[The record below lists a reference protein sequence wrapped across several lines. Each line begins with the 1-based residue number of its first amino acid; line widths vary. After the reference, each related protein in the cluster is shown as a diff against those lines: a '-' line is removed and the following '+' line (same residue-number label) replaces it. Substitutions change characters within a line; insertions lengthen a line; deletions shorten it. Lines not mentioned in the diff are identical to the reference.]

1 MTENGWDVND
11 EYEKLFG
18 ASKHI
23 NLFDTDEEYKQL
35 RQFIID
41 QPYVTYVTE
50 NLPFEGIELTAR
62 KETTKPRRERIKKAI
77 VEENK
82 PEEKDPTIETHMPE
96 DLSRHLFFIKENG
109 VCDASGY
116 YNEEKKY
123 FYICKGSLVS
133 YDTDLIYMVT
143 DKERARQN
151 FIDKI
156 CIEVNGYYKVIRDAK
171 CRSAA
176 AAASYVLGYQDDFTR
191 WKDAEGKTLSDVYP
205 ERYIP
210 SNPKK
215 EQEPKEE
222 QTNKEVVKDAIIGR
236 PPRYYYIVRE
246 NMGKRS
252 CNAKGTYDKVND
264 QFIIMEGSI
273 LAYDVTSNYRYT
285 ASDIKRNKFI
295 QLNCGNSRIEHKL
308 KRDAICTSPDEAACF
323 VMGEKVNGWKEWKSK
338 SGLSLESY
346 INRVK

>member
-1 MTENGWDVND
+1 MTEDGWNVNE
-11 EYEKLFG
+11 EYEKIFG

-23 NLFDTDEEYKQL
+23 NLFDTDEEYEQL
-35 RQFIID
+35 RQYIID
-41 QPYVTYVTE
+41 QPYVMYVSE
-50 NLPFEGIELTAR
+50 SLPFEGVELTTR
-62 KETTKPRRERIKKAI
+62 KEIIKPRRERIKKTIIEVVQAA
-77 VEENK
+77 
-82 PEEKDPTIETHMPE
+82 EKDPTIEKHMPE
-96 DLSRHLFFIKENG
+96 EPSRHLFFIKEIG

-133 YDTDLIYMVT
+133 YDTDLFYMVT
-143 DKERARQN
+143 DTERARQN
-151 FIDKI
+151 FINKI
-156 CIEVNGYYKVIRDAK
+156 CKEVNGYYKVIRDAK

-191 WKDAEGKTLSDVYP
+191 WKDSEGKTLSDVYP

-210 SNPKK
+210 SDPKK
-215 EQEPKEE
+215 EHTPEE
-222 QTNKEVVKDAIIGR
+222 QTTKEIVKEAIIGR
-236 PPRYYYIVRE
+236 PPRYYYIARE
-246 NMGKRS
+246 NIGKRS
-252 CNAKGTYDKVND
+252 CNAKGMYDKVND

-273 LAYDVTSNYRYT
+273 LAYDVTPNYRYT
-285 ASDIKRNKFI
+285 ASDIKRSKFI
-295 QLNCGNSRIEHKL
+295 QLNCVNSRIEYKL

-323 VMGEKVNGWKEWKSK
+323 VLGEKVNGWKEWKSK